1 MKTTHNNTIADCYS
15 LDNQNFSIT
24 DPNIETLSDHPY
36 NLPASRLVD
45 RRVEYL
51 DNEGYTSSKCKGV
64 KS

>member
-1 MKTTHNNTIADCYS
+1 MKTTKPTIADYLSYS
-15 LDNQNFSIT
+15 NQKFSIT
-24 DPNIETLSDHPY
+24 DPNIETLLDRPY

-64 KS
+64 K